1 MSEPLE
7 RDDVIELLNA
17 LGSAQDEDALS
28 AARALHLKITQARLS
43 WDDLLEADNSENNEL
58 EEREELFDEEL
69 EDEELE
75 DEELEDE
82 ELEDGELEDE
92 DGVEDNTSKQSQS
105 SAHVN
110 SVDDAETLTLIEKL
124 LARKGNSVDLQEEL
138 EGYKLDI
145 ANGDFEISDH
155 SYIKALYARL
165 MKRRQK

>member
-7 RDDVIELLNA
+7 RDQVIELLNA

-28 AARALHLKITQARLS
+28 AARVLHLKITQARMS
-43 WDDLLEADNSENNEL
+43 WDDLLVADDSENNEPK
-58 EEREELFDEEL
+58 EREELLDEEL

-82 ELEDGELEDE
+82 
-92 DGVEDNTSKQSQS
+92 DGVEDDTPQQSPT

-110 SVDDAETLTLIEKL
+110 SVDDAETLALIGKL
-124 LARKGNSVDLQEEL
+124 LARKGNSVDLREEL

-145 ANGDFEISDH
+145 ANGEFEISDH
-155 SYIKALYARL
+155 SYVKALYARL
-165 MKRRQK
+165 MKRGQN

>member
-7 RDDVIELLNA
+7 RDHVIELLNA

-28 AARALHLKITQARLS
+28 AARTLHLKITQARMS
-43 WDDLLEADNSENNEL
+43 WDDLLVADNSENNEL
-58 EEREELFDEEL
+58 EDE
-69 EDEELE
+69 
-75 DEELEDE
+75 
-82 ELEDGELEDE
+82 ELEDE

-145 ANGDFEISDH
+145 ANGDFEFNDH

-165 MKRRQK
+165 MKRGQK

>member
-7 RDDVIELLNA
+7 RDHVIELLNA

-28 AARALHLKITQARLS
+28 AARTLHLKITQARMS
-43 WDDLLEADNSENNEL
+43 WDDLLVADNSENNEL
-58 EEREELFDEEL
+58 KEREEL
-69 EDEELE
+69 EDE
-75 DEELEDE
+75 
-82 ELEDGELEDE
+82 ELEDE
-92 DGVEDNTSKQSQS
+92 DGVEDNTSKLSQS

-145 ANGDFEISDH
+145 ANGEFEISDH

-165 MKRRQK
+165 MKGGQN

>member
-7 RDDVIELLNA
+7 RDHVIELLNA

-28 AARALHLKITQARLS
+28 AARTLHLKITQARMS
-43 WDDLLEADNSENNEL
+43 WDDLLVADNSENNEL
-58 EEREELFDEEL
+58 EEREEL

-82 ELEDGELEDE
+82 ELEDE
-92 DGVEDNTSKQSQS
+92 DGVEDNTSKLSQS

-110 SVDDAETLTLIEKL
+110 SVDDSETLTLIEKL

-145 ANGDFEISDH
+145 ANGEFEISDH

-165 MKRRQK
+165 MKRGQK

>member
-1 MSEPLE
+1 MSESLE
-7 RDDVIELLNA
+7 RDHVIELLNA

-43 WDDLLEADNSENNEL
+43 WDDLLVADNSENNEL
-58 EEREELFDEEL
+58 EEREEPFDEEL

-82 ELEDGELEDE
+82 ELEDE
-92 DGVEDNTSKQSQS
+92 DGVEDNISKQSKS
-105 SAHVN
+105 SADVN
-110 SVDDAETLTLIEKL
+110 AVDADQTLTLIEKL

>member
-7 RDDVIELLNA
+7 RDHVIELLNA

-28 AARALHLKITQARLS
+28 AARTLHLKITQARMS
-43 WDDLLEADNSENNEL
+43 WDDLLVADNSENN
-58 EEREELFDEEL
+58 EL

-82 ELEDGELEDE
+82 
-92 DGVEDNTSKQSQS
+92 DGVEDDTSKSSQS

-145 ANGDFEISDH
+145 ANGEFEISDH

-165 MKRRQK
+165 MKRGQK

>member
-28 AARALHLKITQARLS
+28 AARALHLKITQARMS
-43 WDDLLEADNSENNEL
+43 WDDLLVADNSENNEI

-69 EDEELE
+69 EDE
-75 DEELEDE
+75 
-82 ELEDGELEDE
+82 ELEDE

-124 LARKGNSVDLQEEL
+124 LARKGNSVDLREEL

-145 ANGDFEISDH
+145 ANGDFEFNDH

-165 MKRRQK
+165 MKRGQK

>member
-7 RDDVIELLNA
+7 RDRVIELLNA

-28 AARALHLKITQARLS
+28 AARTLHLTITQARMS
-43 WDDLLEADNSENNEL
+43 WDDLLVADNSENNEL
-58 EEREELFDEEL
+58 EEREEL
-69 EDEELE
+69 EDE
-75 DEELEDE
+75 
-82 ELEDGELEDE
+82 ELEDE
-92 DGVEDNTSKQSQS
+92 DGVEDNTSKLSQS

-145 ANGDFEISDH
+145 ANGDFEFNDH

-165 MKRRQK
+165 MKRG